1 MGAALSGAL
10 ELALRAVEDEALP
23 ELRACATRALLSW
36 AEGGA
41 WPRDDKAPVAPNEA
55 NAAVANM
62 IAESPAALRC
72 LWRSFEGDL
81 QLWERGGMCRD
92 KLFSGYPRVL
102 NALIALCSEPDTRK
116 ATSRGL
122 LAAGAPASIVKRV
135 AERCSD
141 ASFAD
146 GAMAIVRISCIRLLS
161 VLVSSRPSHT
171 FQLSR
176 PSAGSEHDCS
186 AALLAAGLGSSLFE
200 LVRDFLGSTIGAL
213 QTNTILRA
221 LLFSAASFTDTTG
234 GVCRR
239 DTILAEA
246 LDSIVLAVLDHHLA
260 PFENANSAS
269 ASVLG
274 AAAVGRASAVVASCT
289 ASLGA
294 WLHRTNPAVLAGP
307 IGVSTF
313 RSALRI
319 LRARTSFLTTASGQ
333 FASEDKSCQR
343 AHLEVIITVL

>member
-1 MGAALSGAL
+1 
-10 ELALRAVEDEALP
+10 
-23 ELRACATRALLSW
+23 
-36 AEGGA
+36 
-41 WPRDDKAPVAPNEA
+41 
-55 NAAVANM
+55 
-62 IAESPAALRC
+62 
-72 LWRSFEGDL
+72 
-81 QLWERGGMCRD
+81 
-92 KLFSGYPRVL
+92 
-102 NALIALCSEPDTRK
+102 
-116 ATSRGL
+116 
-122 LAAGAPASIVKRV
+122 VKRV

-161 VLVSSRPSHT
+161 VLVSSRPSHN